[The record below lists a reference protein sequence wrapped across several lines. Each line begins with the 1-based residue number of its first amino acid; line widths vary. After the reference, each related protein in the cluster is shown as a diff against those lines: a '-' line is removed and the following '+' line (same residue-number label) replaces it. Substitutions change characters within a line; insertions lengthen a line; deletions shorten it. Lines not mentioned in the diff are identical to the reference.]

1 MERHQWFGPDRVSAT
16 GSTRAPSYRTPA
28 ERSGLAAD
36 LPQRRRNDAN
46 AVYQT
51 SVSGEEG
58 SERITRLSLNEFCER
73 VALLAELE
81 LPCSVHI
88 ANPSAEQI
96 SRGVVRKIERDAD
109 RLNLLGEGFSLH
121 LHRDNIDSIWLV
133 TGAGDDEQGMA
144 IEIHNRT
151 GSLIARLFGM
161 QDSVG
166 AAVWQDVMGNP
177 SLAIA

>member
-1 MERHQWFGPDRVSAT
+1 MERQEWPDRDALSAN
-16 GSTRAPSYRTPA
+16 GSGVPVTTYFSQT
-28 ERSGLAAD
+28 ERLR
-36 LPQRRRNDAN
+36 RRRNDTA
-46 AVYQT
+46 ASPLPST
-51 SVSGEEG
+51 SLSDEA
-58 SERITRLSLNEFCER
+58 SERITRLSLHEFCER
-73 VALLAELE
+73 ISLLAELE

-96 SRGVVRKIERDAD
+96 SRGVVRRIERDAD
-109 RLNLLGEGFSLH
+109 RLYLLGDGFSLH

-133 TGAGDDEQGMA
+133 TGSGGDEQGMA

-177 SLAIA
+177 SFAVA